1 MAGHG
6 GAAGTGGTAG
16 RGAGGAVGAGGRGG
30 QGTSGTTGGGGA
42 LGGVGGRATTASGG
56 AGGGGAAGAAGAG
69 DKPGGAGGAVT
80 GRAGANG
87 AGGAPGGPG
96 GAGGATS
103 GNGGAAG
110 AIVVNG
116 DFSGGMS
123 PWKTRVFATG
133 GFTGFP
139 KLTVQR
145 EPACLSDRLANPYFQ
160 LDVPGEA
167 DGAIE
172 QQINLPITPTTLSLV
187 VWGGAQ
193 AVTFTVSLIDVAS
206 QEHELESFTPPP
218 IQDPNGGCLGSVA
231 PIRKTYTL
239 EAWNG
244 PVTLRF
250 RATST
255 GSNGTIASLDDV
267 VVK

>member
-1 MAGHG
+1 MI
-6 GAAGTGGTAG
+6 
-16 RGAGGAVGAGGRGG
+16 
-30 QGTSGTTGGGGA
+30 
-42 LGGVGGRATTASGG
+42 
-56 AGGGGAAGAAGAG
+56 
-69 DKPGGAGGAVT
+69 
-80 GRAGANG
+80 
-87 AGGAPGGPG
+87 
-96 GAGGATS
+96 

-123 PWKTRVFATG
+123 PWMTQVFAAG
-133 GFTGFP
+133 SFTGFP

-160 LDVPGEA
+160 LDVPGNS

-172 QQINLPITPTTLSLV
+172 QKINLPTTPTTLSLL
-187 VWGGAQ
+187 VWGGADP
-193 AVTFTVSLIDVAS
+193 VIFTVSLIDVAS

-218 IQDPNGGCLGSVA
+218 IQDANGGCLGSVS
-231 PIRKTYTL
+231 PIRKVYPL

-244 PVTLRF
+244 PVTIRF
-250 RATST
+250 RATSE
-255 GSNGTIASLDDV
+255 GSNGTIASIDDI